1 MLRDQLNQKFKL
13 MVENSGYL
21 IYSNTPPHMKTLWAK
36 SVDVVLILEAEYFI
50 LNERWMRFEPMTSC
64 HIGF

>member
-36 SVDVVLILEAEYFI
+36 SVGATHILLIPDAKYTT
-50 LNERWMRFEPMTSC
+50 LNE
-64 HIGF
+64 G